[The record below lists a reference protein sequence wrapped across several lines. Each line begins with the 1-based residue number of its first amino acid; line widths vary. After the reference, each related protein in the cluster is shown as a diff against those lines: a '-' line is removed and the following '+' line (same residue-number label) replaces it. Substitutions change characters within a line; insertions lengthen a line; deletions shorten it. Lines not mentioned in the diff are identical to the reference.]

1 MYMMFCGVDGKL
13 PAFKMDL
20 AVALKDSSSHSSWGE
35 LIKVESKP

>member
-20 AVALKDSSSHSSWGE
+20 AVALKGQ
-35 LIKVESKP
+35 LIALFLGRVDQG